1 MRRGPW
7 SLLALS
13 LVLVSLTVLTPQTVT
28 PQTATPQTAT
38 PQTVVAQGR
47 SSEQLALREIYQ
59 ELVEINTSDSVGDNT
74 RAAEAMAARLRAAG
88 VPADDVQVLA
98 SAPRKGNLVARLRGT
113 GARKPLLLLAHL
125 DVVEARREDWT
136 TDPFTLV
143 EKDGYFYGRGVSD
156 DKAMAAIFVD
166 TLIRLTREGWKPSR
180 DLILALTAD
189 EELGSSS
196 PYNGVRWL
204 LANHRGLIE
213 AELAIN
219 EGGGGEIRGGRHT
232 VNRLQ
237 TSEKVPINF
246 RLEVTNRGGHSSRPR
261 KDNAIYQLAEGL
273 VRLGAFEFPVA
284 LNDTT
289 RLYFER
295 TATQHSGQLADDMR
309 AVAQTPPDPTALAR
323 LAADTLYNSTLRTTC
338 VATRLEGGH
347 ASNALPQTARATVNC
362 RVLPG
367 EKPEDVQAELVRVLA
382 SDKITVTATGEFIR
396 SDPSSISG
404 DLMGRVERITAEMW
418 PGALVIP
425 SMSTGATDSRWLRNA
440 GIPSYGVSGIFYAED
455 SRAHGQDERVTVRAF
470 YEAQTFLYRL
480 VKDLGSAQ

>member
-1 MRRGPW
+1 MRGGLW
-7 SLLALS
+7 SALALS
-13 LVLVSLTVLTPQTVT
+13 LVLTPLTVG
-28 PQTATPQTAT
+28 
-38 PQTVVAQGR
+38 AQARTG
-47 SSEQLALREIYQ
+47 EQAALREIYR
-59 ELVEINTSDSVGDNT
+59 ELVEINTTDSVGDNT
-74 RAAEAMAARLRAAG
+74 RAAEAMAARLLAAG
-88 VPADDVQVLA
+88 FPAADVQVLA
-98 SAPRKGNLVARLRGT
+98 PAPRKGNLVARFRGT

-143 EKDGYFYGRGVSD
+143 EKDGYFYGRGTSD

-166 TLIRLTREGWKPSR
+166 TLIRLKREGFQPTR
-180 DLILALTAD
+180 DIILALTAD

-196 PYNGVRWL
+196 KYNGVRWL
-204 LANHRGLIE
+204 LANHRNLIE

-237 TSEKVPINF
+237 TGEKVPINF
-246 RLEVTNRGGHSSRPR
+246 RLEVTNPGGHSSRPQ

-273 VRLGAFEFPVA
+273 VRLSAFEFPA
-284 LNDTT
+284 SLNETT
-289 RLYFER
+289 RMYFER
-295 TATQHSGQLADDMR
+295 TASQHSGQLADDMR
-309 AVAQTPPDPTALAR
+309 GAAKTPPDPAALAR
-323 LAADTLYNSTLRTTC
+323 LSADSLYNSTLRTTC

-347 ASNALPQTARATVNC
+347 ATNALPQTARATVNC

-367 EKPEDVQAELVRVLA
+367 EKPEDVQATLVRVLA
-382 SDKITVTATGEFIR
+382 SDKITVTATGEFIA
-396 SDPSSISG
+396 SPPSPLNP
-404 DLMGRVERITAEMW
+404 DLMSRVERITTEMW

-440 GIPSYGVSGIFYAED
+440 GIQSYGVSGLFYARD
-455 SRAHGQDERVTVRAF
+455 SRAHGMDEHVGVSAF
-470 YEAQTFLYRL
+470 YEGQTFLYRL

>member
-1 MRRGPW
+1 MRGGLW
-7 SLLALS
+7 SALALS
-13 LVLVSLTVLTPQTVT
+13 LVLTPLTVG
-28 PQTATPQTAT
+28 
-38 PQTVVAQGR
+38 AQARTG
-47 SSEQLALREIYQ
+47 EQAALREIYR
-59 ELVEINTSDSVGDNT
+59 ELVEINTTDSVGDNT
-74 RAAEAMAARLRAAG
+74 RAAEAMAARLLAAG
-88 VPADDVQVLA
+88 FPAADVQVLA
-98 SAPRKGNLVARLRGT
+98 PAPRKGNLVARFRGT

-143 EKDGYFYGRGVSD
+143 EKDGYFYGRGTSD

-166 TLIRLTREGWKPSR
+166 TLIRLKREGFQPSR
-180 DLILALTAD
+180 DIILALTAD

-196 PYNGVRWL
+196 KYNGVRWL
-204 LANHRGLIE
+204 LANQRNLIE

-237 TSEKVPINF
+237 TGEKVPINF
-246 RLEVTNRGGHSSRPR
+246 RLEVTNPGGHSSRPP

-273 VRLGAFEFPVA
+273 VRLSGFEFPA
-284 LNDTT
+284 SLNETT
-289 RLYFER
+289 RMYFER
-295 TATQHSGQLADDMR
+295 TASQHSGQLADDMR
-309 AVAQTPPDPTALAR
+309 GAAKTPPDPAALAR
-323 LAADTLYNSTLRTTC
+323 LSADSVYNSTLRTTC

-347 ASNALPQTARATVNC
+347 ATNALPQTARATVNC

-367 EKPEDVQAELVRVLA
+367 EKPEDVQATLVRVLA
-382 SDKITVTATGEFIR
+382 SDKITVTATGEFIA
-396 SDPSSISG
+396 SPPSPLNP
-404 DLMGRVERITAEMW
+404 DLMSRVERITTEMW

-440 GIPSYGVSGIFYAED
+440 GIQSYGVSGLFYARD
-455 SRAHGQDERVTVRAF
+455 SRAHGMDEHVSVSSF
-470 YEAQTFLYRL
+470 YEGQTFLYRL

>member
-1 MRRGPW
+1 M
-7 SLLALS
+7 
-13 LVLVSLTVLTPQTVT
+13 
-28 PQTATPQTAT
+28 
-38 PQTVVAQGR
+38 
-47 SSEQLALREIYQ
+47 
-59 ELVEINTSDSVGDNT
+59 
-74 RAAEAMAARLRAAG
+74 
-88 VPADDVQVLA
+88 
-98 SAPRKGNLVARLRGT
+98 
-113 GARKPLLLLAHL
+113 
-125 DVVEARREDWT
+125 
-136 TDPFTLV
+136 
-143 EKDGYFYGRGVSD
+143 
-156 DKAMAAIFVD
+156 
-166 TLIRLTREGWKPSR
+166 
-180 DLILALTAD
+180 
-189 EELGSSS
+189 
-196 PYNGVRWL
+196 RWL

-246 RLEVTNRGGHSSRPR
+246 RLEVTNPGGHSSRPR

-309 AVAQTPPDPTALAR
+309 AVAQTPPDPAALAR

-367 EKPEDVQAELVRVLA
+367 EKPEDVQATLVRVLA

-396 SDPSSISG
+396 SDPSPISG
-404 DLMGRVERITAEMW
+404 DLMGRVERITTEMW

-455 SRAHGQDERVTVRAF
+455 SRAHGQDERVSVAGVLRGADVSLSTGQGSGLGPVRRGLWRQSPSYSSSAWGWTCTVRMPRGRRAGRCR
-470 YEAQTFLYRL
+470 TR
-480 VKDLGSAQ
+480 SATRACRCSGTCASRAAACWWT